1 MSEDRIWRL
10 PAARVRQSEVSAAAA
25 AVAQGYAGVAA
36 RVEDEGEG
44 DLSVFFTVP
53 GDPSSI
59 HEDEQE
65 DSVCELA
72 LYEVDGQMLLCLE
85 WEASDNAWLDD
96 ESDQLAE
103 DLAHMLEARPV

>member
-10 PAARVRQSEVSAAAA
+10 PAARVRQAEVSAAAA